1 MASRLPSCT
10 FVVVSGPPAS
20 GKTTLSRALA
30 PALSLPLIAKDTI
43 KQALMTV
50 LPVPDV
56 EASRSVGVASVAA
69 LLAVAAET
77 RGAVLESVWHRSRA
91 LDDLRRLPGRVV
103 EVFCR
108 CDPGI
113 AVQRY
118 ALRAGTRGAG
128 HFDAERTIEEL
139 RNDEVT
145 QPVAGGWPVIEVST
159 DSPVDVNLLT
169 ARIRAVAS
177 VR

>member
-1 MASRLPSCT
+1 MASQLLSYT

-20 GKTTLSRALA
+20 GKTTLARAIA
-30 PALSLPLIAKDTI
+30 PALNIPLIAKDTI

-50 LPVPDV
+50 LPVSDI
-56 EASRSVGVASVAA
+56 EASRIIGAASVAA
-69 LLAVAAET
+69 LLAVARDT

-108 CDPGI
+108 CDPRI
-113 AVQRY
+113 AAQRY
-118 ALRAGTRGAG
+118 ALRTGTRDAG

-139 RNDEVT
+139 WNDEVA
-145 QPVAGGWPVIEVST
+145 QPVAG
-159 DSPVDVNLLT
+159 D
-169 ARIRAVAS
+169 
-177 VR
+177 